1 MKVFRMWV
9 HAEMNVLL
17 EEKNVLIAVA
27 SILLEKKLL
36 LVKVL
41 AVH

>member
-1 MKVFRMWV
+1 
-9 HAEMNVLL
+9 MNVLL

-41 AVH
+41 AVHLVDNSVMTVTG